1 MGALWHTFDRAVNEG
16 RSNEVK
22 FKLRQ
27 ITKDVNMVKAWKG
40 HSLHQDAWN
49 WGPKMASWRNKKEA
63 IMTEAQKTEV
73 EEVKETD
80 VPI

>member
-1 MGALWHTFDRAVNEG
+1 
-16 RSNEVK
+16 
-22 FKLRQ
+22 
-27 ITKDVNMVKAWKG
+27 
-40 HSLHQDAWN
+40 
-49 WGPKMASWRNKKEA
+49 MASWRNKKEA